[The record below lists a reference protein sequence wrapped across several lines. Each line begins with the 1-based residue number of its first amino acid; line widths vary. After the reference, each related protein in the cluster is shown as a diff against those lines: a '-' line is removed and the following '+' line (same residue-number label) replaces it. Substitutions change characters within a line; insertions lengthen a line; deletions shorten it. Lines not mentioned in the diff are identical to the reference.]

1 MNPDEVLKYIEEH
14 NTRSN
19 ELLDEGMSIITK
31 IKKMNLDI
39 SNEIKNQNEVI
50 LELDKNL
57 NRGQEQTQK
66 GITNLNDALQNISTL
81 HLTIA
86 MIVQIIFIIYL
97 LL

>member
-57 NRGQEQTQK
+57 NKGQEQTQK

-86 MIVQIIFIIYL
+86 MIVQTIFIIYL